1 MFACLNEFYCEMF
14 FPIKV
19 SPFYYLIIKSPFF
32 FMEVNLYLRHGLSD
46 AINELLLRLQDCS
59 TWALITGIKIV
70 CIGSLLL
77 PSRIAHS

>member
-1 MFACLNEFYCEMF
+1 
-14 FPIKV
+14 
-19 SPFYYLIIKSPFF
+19 
-32 FMEVNLYLRHGLSD
+32 MEVNLYLRHGLSD

>member
-1 MFACLNEFYCEMF
+1 MFAFLNEFYCEMF
-14 FPIKV
+14 FPVKA
-19 SPFYYLIIKSPFF
+19 PLFF
-32 FMEVNLYLRHGLSD
+32 FMEVSLYLRHGLSD
-46 AINELLLRLQDCS
+46 AINELLLRLQDCC